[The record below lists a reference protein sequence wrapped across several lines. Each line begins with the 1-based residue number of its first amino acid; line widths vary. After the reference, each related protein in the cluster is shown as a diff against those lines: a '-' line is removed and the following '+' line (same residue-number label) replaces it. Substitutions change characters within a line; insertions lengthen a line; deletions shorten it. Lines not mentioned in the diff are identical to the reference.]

1 MGRVSI
7 KLDGFD
13 LEKLIIGGTLK
24 FSVYISPV
32 DQITIETT
40 PNAVSNL
47 KSLIYHS
54 TSISHEEIRDD
65 TASMLK
71 RKLILSPKSI
81 TDIETLGQILK
92 DEE

>member
-13 LEKLIIGGTLK
+13 LEKLVMGETLK
-24 FSVYISPV
+24 FSVHTSPV

-54 TSISHEEIRDD
+54 TSISREEIRDD
-65 TASMLK
+65 TANMLK
-71 RKLILSPKSI
+71 RKLILNPKSI
-81 TDIETLGQILK
+81 IDVETIGQILK

>member
-7 KLDGFD
+7 ELDGFD
-13 LEKLIIGGTLK
+13 LEKLITGETLK
-24 FSVYISPV
+24 FSVHISPV
-32 DQITIETT
+32 DQITIEMT

-47 KSLIYHS
+47 ETFICQPSDIL
-54 TSISHEEIRDD
+54 R
-65 TASMLK
+65 

>member
-7 KLDGFD
+7 KLDGVD
-13 LEKLIIGGTLK
+13 LEKLITGETLK
-24 FSVYISPV
+24 FSVHISTV

-47 KSLIYHS
+47 KKLIYERS
-54 TSISHEEIRDD
+54 DISSEEISEHA
-65 TASMLK
+65 TAML
-71 RKLILSPKSI
+71 RKNLILNPKSI
-81 TDIETLGQILK
+81 EDVYVLNQILK

>member
-1 MGRVSI
+1 MKVSI
-7 KLDGFD
+7 KLDRFD
-13 LEKLIIGGTLK
+13 LEKLIRGETLR

-47 KSLIYHS
+47 KTLMHYPY
-54 TSISHEEIRDD
+54 SISREEIRDD

-71 RKLILSPKSI
+71 RKLILNPKSI